1 MIDWLIVLSAALVG
15 MGAGAVLA
23 FWLFCSSVEDGD
35 R

>member
-1 MIDWLIVLSAALVG
+1 MDWLIVLSAAMIG

-23 FWLFCSSVEDGD
+23 FWLFCNSVEERD